1 MGVDAVFKIKRRLF
15 AMKGACVASDV
26 NMAGNMVLTG
36 NFTQTGDMT
45 ITGTLRPS
53 ALDASSLDL
62 EFDDITLSGSL
73 GVACAFSASS
83 ASITGSASVGSVLS
97 TAVFSASGA
106 SITHSAS
113 VACLV
118 NACGV
123 HMGHASVTY
132 SASVA
137 SIVNACMLAGG
148 QASITHSA
156 SIASNLALTG
166 SAVIAGDV
174 AITKAVS
181 GSVVTVTDS
190 ASVGCMVSGL
200 HGHFGAASIT
210 NSASIASNLALTGS
224 AVIGGDVAITGAQDV
239 VGTLRVAS
247 AAAEGT
253 KIFEMLSGSLTVATP
268 PFTGDTPASVAC
280 TADIA
285 LVTISASHSLV
296 VTNGDVEATSG
307 CIVLAGACPGDGV
320 VTVFFAYTAG
330 SGGGAVAAGSTTVRY
345 MAFRT

>member
-26 NMAGNMVLTG
+26 NMAGNMVLAG

-118 NACGV
+118 NACGM
-123 HMGHASVTY
+123 HMGHANVTY

-137 SIVNACMLAGG
+137 SMLAV
-148 QASITHSA
+148 
-156 SIASNLALTG
+156 TG
-166 SAVIAGDV
+166 SG
-174 AITKAVS
+174 T
-181 GSVVTVTDS
+181 
-190 ASVGCMVSGL
+190 
-200 HGHFGAASIT
+200 F
-210 NSASIASNLALTGS
+210 
-224 AVIGGDVAITGAQDV
+224 GGDVAITGAQDV

-296 VTNGDVEATSG
+296 VSNGDVEATSG